1 MDESLVVL
9 LLLSG
14 LFCSSSAVSR
24 QYNYINMRMSWSDA
38 QSYCRERF
46 TDLATVDNMD
56 DVNRLIN
63 TVDAGYSGS
72 VWIGLKRV
80 IPKRWVWSN
89 GDDTIAQYSNWG
101 PGEPGSGNDCVILNL
116 TWSTAKCSDLNLA
129 LCLNRELNVFYI
141 KTLYSKGF
149 YAVSIYQMN
158 WLDAQTYCRK
168 NFRDLV
174 TISNSNNDKFA
185 NSMVIMSRS
194 PAWIGLFRDSWEW
207 SDKWSRSFRYWAAGQ
222 PTQSAESGDCVGM
235 TRKNSGQWASYSCD
249 LQQPFICHGGSIF
262 VYIYNYINLRM
273 SWSDAQSYCRERF
286 TDLATVDTMDDV
298 KRLINTVDAGY
309 NGSVWIG
316 LKRGTQKCWG
326 WSNREDTLPQ
336 HTNWKYR
343 HLKDEEECGDFAI
356 GVWQSYPCSSNLP
369 FVCYSESIGLI
380 RVQKLKNWTQ
390 AQSFCRRHY
399 TDLVNIR
406 NSKEHKQ
413 LKSVTPLGS
422 WIWTGLYRNSWEW
435 SDKLSRFFRYWAAGQ
450 PSQSAGSEDC
460 VENKKPGC
468 TQTHGDLCH
477 LGDQH

>member
-1 MDESLVVL
+1 MDESLFVL

-14 LFCSSSAVSR
+14 LSCSSSAVSR
-24 QYNYINMRMSWSDA
+24 Q
-38 QSYCRERF
+38 
-46 TDLATVDNMD
+46 
-56 DVNRLIN
+56 
-63 TVDAGYSGS
+63 
-72 VWIGLKRV
+72 
-80 IPKRWVWSN
+80 
-89 GDDTIAQYSNWG
+89 
-101 PGEPGSGNDCVILNL
+101 
-116 TWSTAKCSDLNLA
+116 
-129 LCLNRELNVFYI
+129 
-141 KTLYSKGF
+141 
-149 YAVSIYQMN
+149 
-158 WLDAQTYCRK
+158 
-168 NFRDLV
+168 
-174 TISNSNNDKFA
+174 
-185 NSMVIMSRS
+185 
-194 PAWIGLFRDSWEW
+194 
-207 SDKWSRSFRYWAAGQ
+207 
-222 PTQSAESGDCVGM
+222 
-235 TRKNSGQWASYSCD
+235 
-249 LQQPFICHGGSIF
+249 
-262 VYIYNYINLRM
+262 YNYINLRM

-326 WSNREDTLPQ
+326 WSNREDKLQQ

-343 HLKDEEECGDFAI
+343 HLKDEDECGDFAL

-380 RVQKLKNWTQ
+380 SMQKLKNWTE
-390 AQSFCRRHY
+390 AQSFCRKRY

-450 PSQSAGSEDC
+450 PSQSAGSGDCVSMSQNNSGKWFVDNCYQQRPFICYDYKVIKKQIVSLNFSCKEKCALNNPSAQTAILNKISEKLKSLGMENNSNIQWRKQELEDVFHENK

-477 LGDQH
+477 LGD